1 VTFVYVLLLGS
12 SSFRPFVL
20 AQCKHGE
27 AVNHSRVKNDM
38 IVSSN
43 ADNPRGRTL
52 APQNHVWAELGT
64 EYKPFKIERET
75 GAGRGKGGAVWVR
88 EALDKLS
95 IGAALSSVA
104 MPCGY
109 LLHEAQGQ
117 QVLDMARKQAA
128 KLRQSMR
135 RDGRNMSDTTEQEAI
150 AAGAGAVVRWRNGE
164 DCDGAEHGAAGV
176 CWRAIVQSV
185 AQDSFG
191 ESIEDWRGQDDDGAD
206 TFDTLTGSALPL
218 PSLVGDG
225 SRNER
230 ASRLLFERARA
241 KRGDLLARRIE
252 SLKANGGRGKR
263 AELIDKIHRA
273 AILLLHGETVDN
285 AATGAGFKGS
295 ERHRVGAGD
304 RLMRAVRRLGFC
316 VQFNLR
322 QVETKER
329 ANHGGACQP
338 ITAATFSGWTFNPS
352 ETLPCQDGRGGKRLI
367 PKLKRMQRAKARRA
381 RLATARLSRAM
392 RLDKRDHKRA
402 TLARA
407 ARREDKTRGLWA
419 QYGAV
424 AGAPVSRTNGYWR
437 GAARLWQG

>member
-1 VTFVYVLLLGS
+1 MTFAYVLLLGS
-12 SSFRPFVL
+12 PFDSSVCARKMPARRIGL
-20 AQCKHGE
+20 IIQESK
-27 AVNHSRVKNDM
+27 SM

-43 ADNPRGRTL
+43 GDNPRGRTVS
-52 APQNHVWAELGT
+52 PQNHVWAELGT

-75 GAGRGKGGAVWVR
+75 GAGAGKVGAVLVSQ
-88 EALDKLS
+88 ALDRLP

-117 QVLDMARKQAA
+117 GVLDMARKQAA

-135 RDGRNMSDTTEQEAI
+135 RDGRKMSDTTEQEAV

-225 SRNER
+225 SRSER

-252 SLKANGGRGKR
+252 SLKAKGGRGKR

-295 ERHRVGAGD
+295 ERYGVGAGD
-304 RLMRAVRRLGFC
+304 RLMRAVRRLGFR

-338 ITAATFSGWTFNPS
+338 ITAATFSGWSFNPS
-352 ETLPCQDGRGGKRLI
+352 DTLPCQDGRGGKRLV
-367 PKLKRMQRAKARRA
+367 PKLRRLQRAKARRA
-381 RLATARLSRAM
+381 RLAAATASRAI
-392 RLDKRDHKRA
+392 RLDKREDKRA

-407 ARREDKTRGLWA
+407 ARRADKARGLWA
-419 QYGAV
+419 RYGRA

-437 GAARLWQG
+437 GAARVWQG

>member
-1 VTFVYVLLLGS
+1 LCSHNASTANRLIIQES
-12 SSFRPFVL
+12 KS
-20 AQCKHGE
+20 
-27 AVNHSRVKNDM
+27 M

-43 ADNPRGRTL
+43 GDNPRGRTI
-52 APQNHVWAELGT
+52 APQNHVWADLGT

-75 GAGRGKGGAVWVR
+75 GAGAGRVGAVLVS
-88 EALDKLS
+88 EALDRLP

-117 QVLDMARKQAA
+117 GVLDMARKQAA

-135 RDGRNMSDTTEQEAI
+135 RDGRKMSDTTEQEAI

-206 TFDTLTGSALPL
+206 SFDTLTGSALPL

-225 SRNER
+225 SRSER

-252 SLKANGGRGKR
+252 SLKAKGGRGKR
-263 AELIDKIHRA
+263 GELIDKIHRA
-273 AILLLHGETVDN
+273 AILLLHGESVDN
-285 AATGAGFKGS
+285 AATGAGFKPYGS
-295 ERHRVGAGD
+295 GRHAVRAGD
-304 RLMRAVRRLGFC
+304 SLMQAFRRLGFR
-316 VQFNLR
+316 VRFNLR

-338 ITAATFSGWTFNPS
+338 ITAATFSGWSFNPS

-367 PKLKRMQRAKARRA
+367 PKLRRLQRAKARRA
-381 RLATARLSRAM
+381 RLAAATASRAK
-392 RLDKRDHKRA
+392 RLDKRENKRA

-407 ARREDKTRGLWA
+407 ARRADKARGLWA
-419 QYGAV
+419 QYGRM

-437 GAARLWQG
+437 GAARVWQG